1 MSRRSI
7 TPSASNHEPAVSE
20 HTVYGLGDLH
30 LPPGR
35 GTIPLGDLLQ
45 RMSFPENPSCC
56 VELSP
61 ELISLVPEALGAARE
76 LILKAASRERVSA

>member
-1 MSRRSI
+1 MWSV
-7 TPSASNHEPAVSE
+7 PAVSE

-35 GTIPLGDLLQ
+35 GTIPLGELFM
-45 RMSFPENPSCC
+45 RMSFPEEPSCC

-61 ELISLVPEALGAARE
+61 ELFSLVPEVLKATRE
-76 LILKAASRERVSA
+76 LISLEAVSRERVPA